1 MQADVFTAAVAVAQR
16 VGHRNVTRRL
26 VAQQLLLQRPELR
39 EHGADYITNWLGNN
53 VNMTDL
59 RERLAEGSHK
69 LKLPAGDPEKRGQG
83 RPDSVGHTPER
94 IAENR
99 QRVLNAGLLLAE
111 RHGYRNIKRDQV
123 AAEAGVA
130 AGLINRQ
137 IYWGSIDGFRDAVM
151 VEAVRVGNLRV
162 IAQGLV
168 DGHPSTAGIDP
179 ELKEQAVRSVAC

>member
-1 MQADVFTAAVAVAQR
+1 MQADVLEAAVAVAQR
-16 VGHRNVTRRL
+16 VGYRNVTRRL
-26 VAQQLLLQRPELR
+26 LAEQMRATDPELGD
-39 EHGADYITNWLGNN
+39 EGYVLNWLGNN

-59 RERLAEGSHK
+59 RERLTEGSHQ
-69 LKLPAGDPEKRGQG
+69 LKLSAGDPEKRGQG